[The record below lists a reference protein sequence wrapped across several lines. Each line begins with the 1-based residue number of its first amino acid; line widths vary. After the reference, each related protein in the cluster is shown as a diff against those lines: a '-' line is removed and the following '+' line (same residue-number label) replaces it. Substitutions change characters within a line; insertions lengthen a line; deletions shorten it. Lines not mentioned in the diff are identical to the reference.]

1 MALNGLKLS
10 KSNPI
15 NLFFIVLIKF
25 YQLFLSN
32 FFSGNCRFVPS
43 CSEYSIESFKNF
55 GPITALKM
63 TILRLLRCHPFG
75 KSGYD
80 PIIKDN
86 PKFILKIIPLKQMQ
100 VLREKYLYS
109 KKKKKLA
116 IYLEDDENSTRH
128 FILYFND
135 NIVSGLTLI
144 KKIENKKHHYQI
156 RGMFTLPK
164 YRSLGFGTKLLA
176 NVESEI
182 VNRKYVIWCNARYKA
197 LDFYKKNGFKTNGNF
212 FLIKG
217 VGKHL
222 RMEKNEK

>member
-1 MALNGLKLS
+1 MALNGLKLA
-10 KSNPI
+10 KRNPI
-15 NLFFIVLIKF
+15 NFFFIFLIKF
-25 YQLFLSN
+25 YQLFISN
-32 FFSGNCRFVPS
+32 FFSGSCRFVPT
-43 CSEYSIESFKNF
+43 CSEYSIESFKKF

-63 TILRLLRCHPFG
+63 TVHRLCRCHPFS

-80 PIIKDN
+80 PVKND
-86 PKFILKIIPLKQMQ
+86 PKFILKITSLKQMQ
-100 VLREKYLYS
+100 ELREKYLYS
-109 KKKKKLA
+109 KQKKKLA
-116 IYLEDDENSTRH
+116 IYSEDNENSTKH

-144 KKIENKKHHYQI
+144 KRIENKKNRYQI

-164 YRSLGFGTKLLA
+164 YRGFGFGTKLLE
-176 NVESEI
+176 NVENEI
-182 VNRKYVIWCNARYKA
+182 IKKNKILWCNARYKA
-197 LDFYKKNGFKTNGNF
+197 IDFYEKNGFKRNGNF